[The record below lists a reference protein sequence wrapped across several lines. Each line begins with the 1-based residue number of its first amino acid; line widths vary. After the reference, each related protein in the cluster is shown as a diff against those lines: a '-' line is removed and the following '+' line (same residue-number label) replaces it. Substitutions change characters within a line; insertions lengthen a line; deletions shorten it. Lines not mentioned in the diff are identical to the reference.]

1 MVQLMF
7 ASKKVGNNSGN
18 LPCAICASAIVQ
30 LEEIR
35 DALAG
40 DEAVAVLVEGEVVL
54 AAEDNQSQC
63 QL

>member
-1 MVQLMF
+1 
-7 ASKKVGNNSGN
+7 
-18 LPCAICASAIVQ
+18 VQ